1 MGRWNQSRDL
11 RDDKEPGLSKGHGR
25 RDEPFPREGS
35 PLPLTPGLGKGSREP
50 EGKDNKDVSLMW

>member
-1 MGRWNQSRDL
+1 MTRN
-11 RDDKEPGLSKGHGR
+11 KEPGLSKGRGR

-35 PLPLTPGLGKGSREP
+35 PLPLTPGLGEGSREP